1 MNLATLNKNE
11 ILKHYPYVAEL
22 DEPGANVDDI
32 GDIYASVIGFATS
45 PWGPV
50 AGKTIASTGSSKMI
64 VPKRAFI
71 LPKAA
76 AEVGWGKKGVPAK
89 ETARRRSKTGPNYW
103 TMVKQEFYQMI
114 CTTDK
119 KYSKVRSDFKKSTRK
134 ASTVVVGTISAAI
147 AGTLG
152 IAVGLITPLVA
163 FLLYALVKL
172 GLNSWC
178 SLETAKAK

>member
-76 AEVGWGKKGVPAK
+76 AEV
-89 ETARRRSKTGPNYW
+89 
-103 TMVKQEFYQMI
+103 
-114 CTTDK
+114 
-119 KYSKVRSDFKKSTRK
+119 KS
-134 ASTVVVGTISAAI
+134 A
-147 AGTLG
+147 
-152 IAVGLITPLVA
+152 P
-163 FLLYALVKL
+163 
-172 GLNSWC
+172 
-178 SLETAKAK
+178 